1 MDIAVLG
8 TGSVGRTL
16 ARGLAGVGHTVVV
29 GTRDPAQTRR
39 REDWLAADDIT
50 LDTFAEAA
58 AGGEVIVNATNGA
71 ASLSVLGDAGV
82 DNLAGKVILDVA
94 NPLDFS
100 QGFPPTLSVKDTD
113 SLAEQIQRAFPEAR
127 VVKSLNTVNCALMV
141 DPARVPGEHQIFVSG
156 EDDGAKEQVTALLG
170 EFGWPARRVIDLGGI
185 RTARAVEM
193 YLPLWLA
200 LFQSTGT
207 SEFNVEVRRAR

>member
-1 MDIAVLG
+1 MHIAVLG

-16 ARGLAGVGHTVVV
+16 ARGLAGVGHSVVV

-39 REDWLAADDIT
+39 REDWLAADDIS

-82 DNLAGKVILDVA
+82 DNLAGKVVLDVA
-94 NPLDFS
+94 NPLDSS

-127 VVKSLNTVNCALMV
+127 VVKSLNTMNAAVMV
-141 DPARVPGEHQIFVSG
+141 APDSVGDGDTSVFVAGNDDAARAVVVG
-156 EDDGAKEQVTALLG
+156 LLRDL
-170 EFGWPARRVIDLGGI
+170 GWRDIIDLGDLTG
-185 RTARAVEM
+185 ARGMEM
-193 YLPLWLA
+193 WLPLWLRLMTTLGGA
-200 LFQSTGT
+200 A
-207 SEFNVEVRRAR
+207 FNLRIVR

>member
-100 QGFPPTLSVKDTD
+100 QGFPPTLAVKDTD

-127 VVKSLNTVNCALMV
+127 VVKSLNTMNAAVMV
-141 DPARVPGEHQIFVSG
+141 APDSVGDGDTSVFVAGDDDAARAVVVG
-156 EDDGAKEQVTALLG
+156 LLRDL
-170 EFGWPARRVIDLGGI
+170 GWRDIIDLGDLSG
-185 RTARAVEM
+185 ARGVEM
-193 YLPLWLA
+193 WLPLWLRLMTTVGGA
-200 LFQSTGT
+200 T
-207 SEFNVEVRRAR
+207 FNLRIVR